1 MIKNPI
7 HLQILK
13 DISELEKSLLACPEF
28 VEGSKR
34 DLERLNIAFGQ
45 KYLGTN
51 KKYHGFK
58 TKQMGNL
65 AKKIVKENKLN
76 KDQILKLLNSLYQKN
91 TSYTE
96 IVLGP
101 MILSLSPETLKDF
114 DPKHLD
120 LWLNYTCG
128 WAENDILC
136 QSNFTS
142 EILLSNWQN
151 WKNILKEFNQSTNI
165 NKRRASLVLLVKSL
179 QQSDDSRL
187 SVLAFQQIENLKSEK
202 EILITKAVSW
212 LLRSLIKFHQSEV
225 LDYLAKNKDTLPKIA
240 YREAF
245 SKATTGRKYNNSK
258 KLRSDI

>member
-13 DISELEKSLLACPEF
+13 DISELEKSLL
-28 VEGSKR
+28 SKR

-51 KKYHGFK
+51 KKYHGFS
-58 TKQMGNL
+58 TKQISDL
-65 AKKIVKENKLN
+65 AKKIITENDLK
-76 KDQILKLLNSLYQKN
+76 KDQIIELLNSLYQNN

-96 IVLGP
+96 IVIGP

-114 DPKHLD
+114 DPQNLD

-128 WAENDILC
+128 WAENDVLC

-142 EILLSNWQN
+142 EIILTNWSNWQ
-151 WKNILKEFNQSTNI
+151 KILKQFNQDRNI
-165 NKRRASLVLLVKSL
+165 NKRRASLVLLTKSL
-179 QQSDDSRL
+179 RQSNDPRL
-187 SVLAFQQIENLKSEK
+187 SKLAFQNIENLKLEK

-212 LLRSLIKFHQSEV
+212 LLRSLVTFHKDELLS
-225 LDYLAKNKDTLPKIA
+225 YLEKNKDTLPKIA
-240 YREAF
+240 YREAL
-245 SKATTGRKYNNSK
+245 SKAFTGRKYNNSK
-258 KLRSDI
+258 KTKCP